1 MSQREQRVELDPL
14 LSPEEMCRDAGIS
27 MATWRRNWRHRLPI
41 VRISPR
47 RIGVRRSVWRAAL
60 EQLIEGLLEMERAAV
75 PGGADNGRTNYSRR
89 LPALGEVQK

>member
-1 MSQREQRVELDPL
+1 MSEREQRVELDPL

-60 EQLIEGLLEMERAAV
+60 EQLIEEAASRSASRSTMAY
-75 PGGADNGRTNYSRR
+75 PTSSWNPAAAATGRQRR
-89 LPALGEVQK
+89 